1 MGNLDIATSE
11 RSSECRRFFYIYIF
25 GKKKKKFTKKNI
37 NRVWRGKEKNV
48 W

>member
-1 MGNLDIATSE
+1 MGNLDFATSDW
-11 RSSECRRFFYIYIF
+11 SLGVAVFYIL
-25 GKKKKKFTKKNI
+25 GKEKKKFTKKNI